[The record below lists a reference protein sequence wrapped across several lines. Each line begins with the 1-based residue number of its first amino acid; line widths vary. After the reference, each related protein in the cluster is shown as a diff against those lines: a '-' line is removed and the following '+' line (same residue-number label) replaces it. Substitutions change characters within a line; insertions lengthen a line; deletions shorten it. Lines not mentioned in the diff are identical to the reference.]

1 MPPATAGPAIN
12 RKTSQLRSRTDAGK
26 PSGDDMATYVS
37 LVSWTE
43 QGIKNFPD
51 TIKRAREFTR
61 RVERAGGMVREV
73 LWSFGEYNLV
83 HISQFATDEAA
94 AAAFLVLESAGNV
107 RVRTMRVFDV
117 AEMEDIINLTGVQ
130 MEHDSES

>member
-1 MPPATAGPAIN
+1 M
-12 RKTSQLRSRTDAGK
+12 S
-26 PSGDDMATYVS
+26 TYVS

-61 RVERAGGMVREV
+61 LVTKAGGMVREV
-73 LWSFGEYNLV
+73 LWSFGEYDLV
-83 HISQFATDEAA
+83 HISHFADDESA
-94 AAAFLVLESAGNV
+94 AAAFLLLASAGNV

-117 AEMEDIINLTGVQ
+117 AEMENIINLTGAGP
-130 MEHDSES
+130 EHDSES

>member
-1 MPPATAGPAIN
+1 
-12 RKTSQLRSRTDAGK
+12 
-26 PSGDDMATYVS
+26 
-37 LVSWTE
+37 
-43 QGIKNFPD
+43 
-51 TIKRAREFTR
+51 
-61 RVERAGGMVREV
+61 MVREV

>member
-1 MPPATAGPAIN
+1 
-12 RKTSQLRSRTDAGK
+12 
-26 PSGDDMATYVS
+26 MATYVS

-83 HISQFATDEAA
+83 HISHFATDEAA
-94 AAAFLVLESAGNV
+94 AAAFLLLESAGNV
-107 RVRTMRVFDV
+107 RVRTLRVFDV
-117 AEMEDIINLTGVQ
+117 SEMENIIHLTGVQ
-130 MEHDSES
+130 MEHDDES

>member
-1 MPPATAGPAIN
+1 
-12 RKTSQLRSRTDAGK
+12 
-26 PSGDDMATYVS
+26 MATYVS

-51 TIKRAREFTR
+51 TIKRVREFNR
-61 RVERAGGMVREV
+61 HVERAGGMLREA

-83 HISQFATDEAA
+83 HISHFATDEAA
-94 AAAFLVLESAGNV
+94 AAAFLLLESAGNV
-107 RVRTMRVFDV
+107 RVRTMRVFDA
-117 AEMEDIINLTGVQ
+117 AEMENIINLTGAQ